1 MLSLTGKWSEPNICY
16 VHWSPAHR
24 DRYQNMSTHDS
35 TTSRVGKVIKS
46 HRYSGISLLVP
57 ALDTCFWGTRLHTIV
72 LREESH
78 VILLPLVFKICRG
91 ARVRNSWETQQSP
104 IPVYP
109 IHLHTQQRWR
119 CEMWHFRSQMK
130 PSSTFTEHRHK
141 FAGGL
146 SKCIIDYPWVLFYSH
161 GLT

>member
-16 VHWSPAHR
+16 VHWSPTHR

-35 TTSRVGKVIKS
+35 TTSGVGKVIITS
-46 HRYSGISLLVP
+46 HRYCGISLLVP
-57 ALDTCFWGTRLHTIV
+57 ALDTCFWSTRLHIIV

-78 VILLPLVFKICRG
+78 VIRLPIVFKICRG

-109 IHLHTQQRWR
+109 IHFHTQHRWR
-119 CEMWHFRSQMK
+119 CEMWHFRSQWSPHQHLK
-130 PSSTFTEHRHK
+130 STGINLQ
-141 FAGGL
+141 A
-146 SKCIIDYPWVLFYSH
+146 V
-161 GLT
+161 